1 MGPGPPTLGRLLAD
15 AYTEVMERNLT
26 QKTGTFLAAT
36 LAALLSV
43 TPPAAAAKTK
53 THAVKVDP
61 VAAKLM
67 SEGLGDLNRGEY
79 TAAISAFNKAVR
91 TQRSVSTY
99 FLLGWAHYQ
108 RGFKHGAVETADR
121 DDAQSA
127 IDAYSLALETDPK
140 LADLPDAGRLHFSM
154 ALCQEAVGSYDAAL
168 ESYKRALKASPNK
181 ALIPLHAARLRLKM
195 KDEDKALANIE
206 MAMAKARKSGHEGA
220 LTAAVK
226 RDPVFAPLVADTMT
240 RRALGVSKAEAAAVE
255 SNMVASNFDVR
266 GDEMRDAVRD
276 TPARPAPA
284 AQDPA
289 VTEKIAAGDLEFK
302 FRRYQ
307 NAVTAYNEALAVNQ
321 ERTSLS
327 NDKVAALYE
336 KIGTAYNKVGQ
347 SEQAV
352 RSLQKSL
359 QMNPMNASAHYQIAL
374 AYAMGGKTTASLHAL
389 KETFSSCSDPA
400 ELRRLVLLSKTDV
413 ELEAVRDLPAF
424 SQTMAEVSERVALR

>member
-1 MGPGPPTLGRLLAD
+1 
-15 AYTEVMERNLT
+15 MERNST
-26 QKTGTFLAAT
+26 QTTTVLAAV

-53 THAVKVDP
+53 KHQPKVDP

-67 SEGLGDLNRGEY
+67 SEGLGDLQRGEY
-79 TAAISAFNKAVR
+79 TAAISVFNKAVR
-91 TQRSVSTY
+91 SQRGVSTY

-127 IDAYSLALETDPK
+127 IDAYQLAIETDPT
-140 LADLPDAGRLHFSM
+140 LAELPDASRLHFSM

-168 ESYKRALKASPNK
+168 ESYKRALKAAPNK

-195 KDEDKALANIE
+195 KDEDKAMSNLE
-206 MAMAKARKSGHEGA
+206 MALSKARKNGHEGA
-220 LTAAVK
+220 LIAAVK
-226 RDPVFAPLVADTMT
+226 RDPSFAPLIENPMT
-240 RRALGVSKAEAAAVE
+240 RRALGVSKAEAAA
-255 SNMVASNFDVR
+255 SADLVASNFDVR

-289 VTEKIAAGDLEFK
+289 VVEKIASGDLEFK

-307 NAVTAYNEALAVNQ
+307 NAVTAYNEALAIDQ
-321 ERTSLS
+321 EKTTLS
-327 NDKVAALYE
+327 KDKVAALYE
-336 KIGTAYNKVGQ
+336 KIGTAYNKIGS

-359 QMNPMNASAHYQIAL
+359 QMNPMNAGAYYQVAL
-374 AYAMGGKTTASLHAL
+374 GYAMAGKTTAALHAL
-389 KETFSSCSDPA
+389 KETFSSCSNPT

-413 ELEAVRDLPAF
+413 ELEAVRDLPGY
-424 SQTMAEVSERVALR
+424 SQTMAEVADRVALR